1 MKNKRS
7 IHFYVICNS
16 QGQNAKWYV
25 ACPEESNTILNI
37 SACFCHN
44 LIILYIITCI
54 CIYNTCKSIIFRQ
67 SKLKKKALKEIKIK
81 KNKKSSDC
89 FTL

>member
-1 MKNKRS
+1 MLYAIHGDEMK
-7 IHFYVICNS
+7 
-16 QGQNAKWYV
+16 KWYV

-54 CIYNTCKSIIFRQ
+54 CIYNKSIIFRQ
-67 SKLKKKALKEIKIK
+67 SKLKKKGA
-81 KNKKSSDC
+81 
-89 FTL
+89 